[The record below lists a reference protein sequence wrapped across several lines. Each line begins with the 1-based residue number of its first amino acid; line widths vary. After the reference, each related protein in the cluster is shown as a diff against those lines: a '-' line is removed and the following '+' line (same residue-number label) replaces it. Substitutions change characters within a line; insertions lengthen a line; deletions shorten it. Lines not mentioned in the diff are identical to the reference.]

1 MPELKEGE
9 EITIGGI
16 FTRGTKSLKEWIVG
30 KDLKLTPKN
39 GELHDFDWP
48 EGSRQER
55 YSMVY
60 NGVNDG

>member
-16 FTRGTKSLKEWIVG
+16 FIRGTKSLKEWIVG

-48 EGSRQER
+48 EGE
-55 YSMVY
+55 
-60 NGVNDG
+60 